1 MRGRIYI
8 EQQGQG
14 MSIRFVVVENK
25 ILDITFSVI
34 SKNYLSKILWAEE
47 MWKCRN
53 EESSHIIHT
62 YIIESIIK

>member
-1 MRGRIYI
+1 
-8 EQQGQG
+8 

-53 EESSHIIHT
+53 EESSHIIHM
-62 YIIESIIK
+62 YIIESVIK